1 MCHPEIDLR
10 EMLVYFKGKKLR
22 VDSENHHSQKKQK
35 HLMTSLTSLTSD
47 DEDRTAFRTS
57 WGDDLSPSLTALARL
72 CDAEDWS
79 TLRAT
84 CETQIKISIKKFKA
98 KKSTSTTTTST
109 ATASPL
115 LPEELTMA
123 RAFLARAHL
132 GLHAFEEAQS
142 SVQDLRADRLSL
154 SISSTAATSSSSL
167 DLHDYRVLR
176 LVCKVLLTLHQPVEV
191 TSLYAAAYTHHKGTI
206 ASLGD
211 ELFLAYGRTCDF
223 MSQQKLAMKMYRE
236 FKDPKYVLFL
246 FSQ

>member
-1 MCHPEIDLR
+1 
-10 EMLVYFKGKKLR
+10 
-22 VDSENHHSQKKQK
+22 
-35 HLMTSLTSLTSD
+35 MTSLTSLTSD

-98 KKSTSTTTTST
+98 KKST
-109 ATASPL
+109 SPL